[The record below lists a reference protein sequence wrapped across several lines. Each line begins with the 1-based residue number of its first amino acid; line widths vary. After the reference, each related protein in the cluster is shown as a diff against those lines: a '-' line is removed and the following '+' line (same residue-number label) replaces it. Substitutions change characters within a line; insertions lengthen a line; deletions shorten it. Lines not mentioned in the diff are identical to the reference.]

1 MHIVFCT
8 NTPPLYSKPKGCKLE
23 RNLLLLCLYKIIRL
37 CDIFT
42 TKKTQIFDTNQKHQF
57 YSLSFEDDHN
67 RGRLSTIHGIKGDPD
82 ICYEISTFNFR
93 EYDKIK
99 TTS

>member
-1 MHIVFCT
+1 MRHF
-8 NTPPLYSKPKGCKLE
+8 
-23 RNLLLLCLYKIIRL
+23 YK
-37 CDIFT
+37 
-42 TKKTQIFDTNQKHQF
+42 TKTTQIFDTNQKHQF

-82 ICYEISTFNFR
+82 MCYGISTFNFR